1 MKETILLF
9 GFDQKKAGEVK
20 RALLPLKMKVKV
32 VDLQDYIQPVGYLA
46 GNKEIPENERT
57 EEMEIKEFEQEMM
70 VMAWLS
76 SAQVDQVLMAMRKQG
91 IGRINYK
98 AVITQ
103 HNQFWDCRTLYEE
116 LKKENE
122 MLHEK
127 ML

>member
-9 GFDQKKAGEVK
+9 GFEKKKEGEVK

-32 VDLQDYIQPVGYLA
+32 VNPEDYIQPVGYLA
-46 GNKEIPENERT
+46 GNKEIPEKEKP
-57 EEMEIKEFEQEMM
+57 EKMEIKEFDQEMM

-76 SAQVDQVLMAMRKQG
+76 STQVDQVLMAMKKQG

-116 LKKENE
+116 LKKEHE
-122 MLHEK
+122 MLR
-127 ML
+127 